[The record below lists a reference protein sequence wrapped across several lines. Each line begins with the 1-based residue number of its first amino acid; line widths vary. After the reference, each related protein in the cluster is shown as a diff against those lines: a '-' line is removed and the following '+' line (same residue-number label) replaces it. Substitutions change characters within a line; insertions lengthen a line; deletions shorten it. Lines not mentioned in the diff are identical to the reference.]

1 MADEPTNKFSDSV
14 DKFSSAVEGMG
25 KGKGKGRG
33 GGGGRDLSNVQRDE
47 KGRIKK
53 KEEATEE
60 KKQRKSLIDA
70 ILGLSNGVN
79 ALKKGTGEG
88 AKKVKMGLG
97 GILGGLLGG
106 GVLAALGGF
115 FGPEGRL
122 PLFAAKIL
130 SLSDDVMSIAR
141 RIEPFL
147 GPGGK
152 IAKIGLKF
160 LGPLMLLI
168 DGITGAIKGF
178 MDSDEGLLGNRLI
191 DAVKGGFA
199 QIIQGLSFGLL
210 SFDTVTEF
218 LDPLFEPIKNFFG
231 NVGAI
236 FNDPEL
242 SLFQKLGLIFEEY
255 LFMMKESLRVQFER
269 IKDLFFI
276 VFDTIKDNFS
286 ISGIVNLISTAAQ
299 GISDAFTKIG
309 EFIFEKFKLP
319 ITYFSMKIS
328 EVVSIIKEQFYS
340 LAAGVINLVPSF
352 FKTEG
357 MEKMQAEFARDAEA
371 EARNRE
377 ATQRAYMANLSAI
390 AEEEFQ
396 EQVRSQKERLERL
409 KRYGDASAYN
419 RELEQMDRRFSS
431 PERAAEARK
440 ILAGRDGELLQ
451 RMPTEAELKAQQDA
465 TTAAGEVDRAG
476 AVQNTVTVVD
486 NSNKSSTNMATPRTV
501 RPDSL
506 QASAGVAAAA
516 G

>member
-1 MADEPTNKFSDSV
+1 MADETTNKFSDSV

-25 KGKGKGRG
+25 KGKGG
-33 GGGGRDLSNVQRDE
+33 GGRGRDLSNVQRDE

-53 KEEATEE
+53 KEEAAEE
-60 KKQRKSLIDA
+60 SKERKSLVDA
-70 ILGLSNGVN
+70 ILGLRGGID

-88 AKKVKMGLG
+88 AKKVSMGLG

-130 SLSDDVMSIAR
+130 SLSDDVMKIVGK
-141 RIEPFL
+141 ITPFL

-152 IAKIGLKF
+152 VAKIGLKF
-160 LGPLMLLI
+160 LGPLMFLI

-178 MDSDEGLLGNRLI
+178 MGSDEGLIGNRLI

-199 QIIQGLSFGLL
+199 QIIQGITFGLI
-210 SFDTVTEF
+210 SYDTVTEF
-218 LDPLFEPIKNFFG
+218 LDPLFEPVKNFFG

-242 SLFQKLGLIFEEY
+242 SIFQKLGLVFEEY
-255 LFMMKESLRVQFER
+255 LFMFKEVLSLQFGK

-286 ISGIVNLISTAAQ
+286 ISGIVSLISTAAQ

-309 EFIFEKFKLP
+309 EFIFEKFKFP
-319 ITYFSMKIS
+319 ITFFAMKID
-328 EVVSIIKEQFYS
+328 EIVSVIKEQFFS
-340 LAAGVINLVPSF
+340 LAAGVIDLVPNF
-352 FKTEG
+352 LKTKG
-357 MEKMQAEFARDAEA
+357 MEKMQADFARNAEA

-377 ATQRAYMANLSAI
+377 ATRQAYMQNLAAI
-390 AEEEFQ
+390 QEEEFQ
-396 EQVRSQKERLERL
+396 EQVASQKARLERL
-409 KRYGDASAYN
+409 KRYGDASAFN
-419 RELEQMDRRFSS
+419 RELEQMDRRFGD
-431 PERAAEARK
+431 PRDAARARK
-440 ILAGRDGELLQ
+440 LLGAEEGNLLE

-465 TTAAGEVDRAG
+465 TTAAGEVATTG

-486 NSNKSSTNMATPRTV
+486 NSSSPTQNMALPRPA
-501 RPDSL
+501 RSDA
-506 QASAGVAAAA
+506 QASGAAVAAAA